1 MCFKFMYSNKKLKQT
16 YVLSE
21 IIKEQQKYQNNPTP
35 PMIKDILNI
44 SFIDNSNSKIEL
56 NK

>member
-1 MCFKFMYSNKKLKQT
+1 MYSNNKPKQT

-21 IIKEQQKYQNNPTP
+21 IIKEQQKYKNNPTP
-35 PMIKDILNI
+35 RMVKDILNI
-44 SFIDNSNSKIEL
+44 SHIDNMKIEL

>member
-1 MCFKFMYSNKKLKQT
+1 MCFKTMYSKTNRKQT

-44 SFIDNSNSKIEL
+44 SHIDNIVMC
-56 NK
+56 

>member
-1 MCFKFMYSNKKLKQT
+1 MCFKFMHSNNKRKQT

-35 PMIKDILNI
+35 LMIKDILNI
-44 SFIDNSNSKIEL
+44 SHIDNSNSKIEL

>member
-1 MCFKFMYSNKKLKQT
+1 MCFKFMYSDNKRKQT

-21 IIKEQQKYQNNPTP
+21 IIKEQQKYKNNPTP
-35 PMIKDILNI
+35 LMIKDILNI
-44 SFIDNSNSKIEL
+44 SHIDNSKIEL

>member
-1 MCFKFMYSNKKLKQT
+1 MCFKFMYSNNKRKQT

-21 IIKEQQKYQNNPTP
+21 IIKEQQKYKNNPTP

-44 SFIDNSNSKIEL
+44 SHIDNSNSKIEL